1 MHNVKVT
8 FLRTSKEVDKK
19 DKKCY
24 EYSEKNFSLNYVK
37 IYNK

>member
-19 DKKCY
+19 DKK
-24 EYSEKNFSLNYVK
+24 YSEYRGKNL
-37 IYNK
+37 I